1 MARIL
6 DELAEIFDT
15 LRGGLTRDQ
24 LGIALNSLRLR
35 DQFQPPLTP
44 VLWDEFASQ
53 LGYALPPLI
62 PLPDVWLWEND
73 EWQLP
78 DGLETISDLLNHLRD
93 SGADADDW
101 PWDVSLYDWREA
113 RIFVRV
119 RGITS
124 EQLQIPKSEIH
135 RHSRFAEDLK
145 AD

>member
-24 LGIALNSLRLR
+24 LGIALQSLHLR
-35 DQFQPPLTP
+35 DQFQWPLTP
-44 VLWDEFASQ
+44 ELWDEFALQ
-53 LGYALPPLI
+53 LGCPLPPLT
-62 PLPDVWLWEND
+62 PLPEVWLWEHD
-73 EWQLP
+73 AWQLP
-78 DGLETISDLLNHLRD
+78 DGLETIGDLLNHLRD
-93 SGADADDW
+93 IGADTDDW

-135 RHSRFAEDLK
+135 RHSRFVEDLK
-145 AD
+145 VD